1 MPRPPLPDNLRIEP
15 REAQVTEITRRL
27 LDFLLSGRVAP
38 GSKIPSERQLAE
50 ALGVGRSA
58 AREAIKSLSFL
69 GLLQIRQGDGTY
81 LARSGSNLLP
91 QAIEWAMLLG
101 EPRVL
106 DLTETRRYIEIDVA
120 GLAAER
126 ADDDGV
132 ALLREQ
138 LEAMR
143 AAGDDVDAYVR
154 ADVAFHLQIASLSR
168 NEVFADLVT
177 SLRSLLGAWA
187 HRVLQHAG
195 ETGTSLAMHE
205 PIADAIA
212 AHDVDAARAAM
223 AAHMDRAQRR
233 LREALAAHGAG
244 ADPAAR

>member
-126 ADDDGV
+126 ADDEGV

-143 AAGDDVDAYVR
+143 AAGDDVEAYVR

-212 AHDVDAARAAM
+212 AHDADAARAAM

-233 LREALAAHGAG
+233 LHEALAAHGAG